1 MNLNNKIVDIYLNN
15 IDENGKRK
23 LTWVVLAKKHNVSKV
38 MLSRVSSIRKYS
50 TDDEFDIFLECMR
63 SEDTVMLSNGTSSH
77 NIDHIALILR
87 EGNKIVGK
95 GKVAT
100 TTNIRSDRSSVYLL
114 KSAGYYKVGVTLDS
128 SIQRRIAQL
137 QIGNPFTIELVAKTG
152 TIHNAYGI
160 EKSLHS
166 KFKDNRVRGEWFSL
180 SDEELEVVLNTLQEA
195 K

>member
-1 MNLNNKIVDIYLNN
+1 MSLNNKIVDIYLNN

-50 TDDEFDIFLECMR
+50 TDDEFDVFLECMR

-137 QIGNPFTIELVAKTG
+137 QIGNPFVIELVAKTG
-152 TIHNAYGI
+152 TIHNAYDV